1 MNHKELTALIKKI
14 SGQANFIGT
23 PRIYVDIFDGDLV
36 IAVWFNQVVYWDGK
50 NKEPIGFY
58 KTYKEWHEELGLSEY
73 QVRRSAKECERLG
86 LVNIMFKKVYGT
98 PKNHYLVIWDE
109 LLKVIN
115 QTLDK
120 PDPEESEGSENEP
133 SEGEENAGS
142 KEGEGSK
149 GSLSIDEITPKS
161 HIDKNKDSFLEI
173 ISDLKYSLF
182 STDIQTWFNVRKIL
196 ERPSVDI
203 TGEADRKPDLDEPM
217 KIVISGLSEKPKGG
231 QFTLAE
237 IWEERFTRSFRNQGI
252 AITFTE

>member
-1 MNHKELTALIKKI
+1 MSVTAMSRTFWTEFPPLAYIDKKGKQITIKDTTAKI
-14 SGQANFIGT
+14 VLLAIADNADDFGENSYQSFDTLAT
-23 PRIYVDIFDGDLV
+23 KASVD
-36 IAVWFNQVVYWDGK
+36 
-50 NKEPIGFY
+50 
-58 KTYKEWHEELGLSEY
+58 
-73 QVRRSAKECERLG
+73 RRSVMRVVRA
-86 LVNIMFKKVYGT
+86 LVGNGFLVVAGVSVYGT
-98 PKNHYLVIWDE
+98 NNYSIIIDKLGTPPKKRAKTGRPKSGDSEALVS
-109 LLKVIN
+109 
-115 QTLDK
+115 QSS
-120 PDPEESEGSENEP
+120 DPEVVTGDSVAKSGDHTSPESSFNPP
-133 SEGEENAGS
+133 SSIS
-142 KEGEGSK
+142 KE
-149 GSLSIDEITPKS
+149 
-161 HIDKNKDSFLEI
+161 KNKDSFLEI